1 MIKYSYLHEV
11 ALKFK
16 FPPLVPKG

>member
-16 FPPLVPKG
+16 FPPLVPKC